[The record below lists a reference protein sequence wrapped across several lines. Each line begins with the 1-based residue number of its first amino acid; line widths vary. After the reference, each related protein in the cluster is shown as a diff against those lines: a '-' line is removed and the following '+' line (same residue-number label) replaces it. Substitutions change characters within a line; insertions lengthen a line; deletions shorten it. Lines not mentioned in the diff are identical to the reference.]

1 MDKLD
6 LALDEVRIAMNHF
19 MDALDQEIENGKS
32 AALPEDKIKSKLVA
46 YIAIKDSGRIYLDW
60 AEHYIEASFR
70 NGEEKEESTSRN

>member
-6 LALDEVRIAMNHF
+6 LALDDVRMAMNRF
-19 MDALDQEIENGKS
+19 MDVLDQEIDSGKS
-32 AALPEDKIKSKLVA
+32 AGIPEEKIKSKLVA

-70 NGEEKEESTSRN
+70 NGEDKEESTSRN